1 MNTVV
6 NTVVKT
12 RCGELR
18 GSVADGVNTFKGIPY
33 AAPPFGANRLRPP
46 QPVAP
51 WSGVR
56 DALTYSPK
64 APQPP
69 YPRGMELFLPPELTS
84 PGEDCLTLNIWS
96 PDLGSAGLPVMV
108 WIAGGLFE
116 YHATGASPWYDGSR
130 FARDGIVC
138 VTINYR
144 VGAEGFLSLGKGNA
158 NRGLLDQVAALQ
170 WVQEN
175 IAAFGG
181 DPGNVTIFGESAGG
195 MSEGNHALR
204 HNVRGRRRSSIRG
217 AGTVGRPALASATAG
232 YPSYDNQPRAS

>member
-1 MNTVV
+1 MNA
-6 NTVVKT
+6 VVKT
-12 RCGELR
+12 RQGEVR

-56 DALTYSPK
+56 DALTYGPK

-69 YPRGMELFLPPELTS
+69 YPPEVSVLLPELAI

-96 PDLGSAGLPVMV
+96 PDLGAARQPVMV
-108 WIAGGLFE
+108 WIPGSAFQYGT
-116 YHATGASPWYDGSR
+116 AAMPWYDGSR

-144 VGAEGFLSLGKGNA
+144 VGADGFLYLGEGNA
-158 NRGLLDQVAALQ
+158 NRAFSTRSLPSSGYGRISPPLVA
-170 WVQEN
+170 
-175 IAAFGG
+175 IHRTS
-181 DPGNVTIFGESAGG
+181 PS
-195 MSEGNHALR
+195 
-204 HNVRGRRRSSIRG
+204 
-217 AGTVGRPALASATAG
+217 LAS
-232 YPSYDNQPRAS
+232 RLVL